1 MQKFKTVDEIVNQ
14 LKPERPVYCIRKKSI
29 QLASKI
35 FQNKFPGKI
44 LYAVKTNPHPE
55 VLKTIIRSGI
65 GNFDVAS
72 IKEIQDAT
80 RAELTEYL
88 ESWGFAVYDN
98 ERTEDLRDASIGCF
112 QAEADG
118 QL

>member
-1 MQKFKTVDEIVNQ
+1 M
-14 LKPERPVYCIRKKSI
+14 
-29 QLASKI
+29 
-35 FQNKFPGKI
+35 
-44 LYAVKTNPHPE
+44 
-55 VLKTIIRSGI
+55 
-65 GNFDVAS
+65 FDS